1 MKKTTS
7 KTPKTKAAKASKSER
22 GDRARATELAQQY
35 QLILA
40 RDPKGGFM
48 GRSVE
53 MPLVF
58 GHGATQLEC
67 IADTLDAI
75 VETILVTY
83 EQGEEPPSPAS
94 EGKRDVQFNLRL
106 TADER
111 VRIEQR
117 ARIAGFTSVADYIRR
132 AALRYTG

>member
-1 MKKTTS
+1 MKKASS
-7 KTPKTKAAKASKSER
+7 KTTRTKATPKVT
-22 GDRARATELAQQY
+22 RAEAARLAEQY
-35 QLILA
+35 SFILVKH
-40 RDPKGGFM
+40 PEGGFL

-53 MPLVF
+53 MPGVL
-58 GHGATQLEC
+58 GHGETEAECLEE
-67 IADTLDAI
+67 TRDAV

-83 EQGEEPPSPAS
+83 ELGEEPPRPAS

-117 ARIAGFTSVADYIRR
+117 ARVAGFTSVADFIRR